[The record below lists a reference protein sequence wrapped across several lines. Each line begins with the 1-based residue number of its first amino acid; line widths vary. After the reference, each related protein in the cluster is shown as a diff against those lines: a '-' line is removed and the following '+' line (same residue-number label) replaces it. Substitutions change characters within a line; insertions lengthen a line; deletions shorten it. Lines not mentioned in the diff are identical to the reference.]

1 MYLPEDIIKDIL
13 SHCGITGYEKPLSFF
28 IYKKGTKRTGGFV
41 SLYLR

>member
-13 SHCGITGYEKPLSFF
+13 SHCGITGYEKLYLSSS
-28 IYKKGTKRTGGFV
+28 IKRTKRTGGFV